1 MDRALQVIIPGP
13 GPWGFRLAGGK
24 DFNTPLQISKVTPG
38 GKAAKQNLY
47 PNDIVT
53 SIDGEDTSSMTHLE
67 AQNKIKLATGDLAL
81 NIQRTGEA
89 RIWKPTTTRIEP
101 QAPNEGPAF
110 KVSLAANKQPSP
122 QNIGSKHN
130 STARPFGGG
139 GGGGGGGVD
148 SGIGGGIS
156 PGKATVVHKQFNS
169 PAGLYSASNI
179 AETFKGQTE
188 GLIAGHLLEG
198 QEDEPQTV
206 SNPGAQSRSFKM
218 LQQHVGEEDEPD
230 AGYRPHT
237 MNSSSAIGKNKDERL
252 SYPCY
257 FKSVQAP
264 VGHQE
269 GMSNGAKPTGMKSV
283 QAPKTSPNAGSKPAS
298 TGQLPICVRCQ
309 IGIVG
314 PFVNLKGKSLHPDCF
329 VCEACNCSLRNKGYF
344 TVAGKMYCEKDARAK
359 QIEQQ
364 QQPPQQSPAP
374 AAPSVTNG
382 QSSMKIN
389 LSSAAKPAAQP
400 YSPQQ
405 AYQQKPAAQTY
416 SPQPAVQPYSP
427 QQAYQQKPPSFK
439 SPPPVVK
446 PKPKVSSSDAPDPNF
461 VIAQALNQNPDA
473 MKSVCGIQP
482 VFTVQNKVSHQ
493 IPWEKESGPTSP
505 RFDDED
511 LPPPPSPTEL
521 QPYDVSSQ
529 SNDFPAPPPPPPPPP
544 GPEFT
549 INVAKPMGLQMKRSP
564 PPDVPVYKAPGKKST
579 PSQVA
584 QQARTVKNTQSP
596 QAYGSSPQAYTPPRQ
611 PTPKA
616 TGPVLPTVPV
626 FNPSQSRMPSAP
638 TAPFSTVP
646 RPSNPGVPK
655 VTPTGTRTPTCE
667 GCGQIIRGPFVSA
680 VGKNW
685 HPDHF
690 VCVHC
695 HEPLQKIGFVE
706 EKGKMY
712 CEKDYS
718 TLYAPKCSKCLQSVV
733 GKCVNALGGQ
743 FHPACFVCFHCNKP
757 IEESG
762 FHTNEG
768 KVYCTA
774 DHTALFSVMCA
785 SCEFAIEPGDEWL
798 EALSAS
804 WHSNCF
810 NCNACQINL
819 EGHGFYAKNGK
830 PYCPQHA

>member
-230 AGYRPHT
+230 A
-237 MNSSSAIGKNKDERL
+237 
-252 SYPCY
+252 
-257 FKSVQAP
+257 
-264 VGHQE
+264 GHQE

-564 PPDVPVYKAPGKKST
+564 PPDVPVYKAPGEDQPERIKVMFLPDNGKKST

>member
-427 QQAYQQKPPSFK
+427 QQAYQQKPPSEDQ
-439 SPPPVVK
+439 PERI
-446 PKPKVSSSDAPDPNF
+446 KVMFLPDN
-461 VIAQALNQNPDA
+461 
-473 MKSVCGIQP
+473 
-482 VFTVQNKVSHQ
+482 
-493 IPWEKESGPTSP
+493 
-505 RFDDED
+505 
-511 LPPPPSPTEL
+511 
-521 QPYDVSSQ
+521 
-529 SNDFPAPPPPPPPPP
+529 
-544 GPEFT
+544 
-549 INVAKPMGLQMKRSP
+549 
-564 PPDVPVYKAPGKKST
+564 GKKST